1 MTYINGILVHIPV
14 HIAAGNNETGVL
26 MPDLIYFL

>member
-1 MTYINGILVHIPV
+1 MTYTNGILV